1 MSSGT
6 RKDQPS
12 WRGPFRSP
20 PPEVMSQVER
30 TREKDELDEDDVV
43 YLAQMDLPGVDLAG
57 EFLGDGT
64 LYETNLAGARL
75 DGASLRRAMAGG
87 LVLRGGSCCGTDFY
101 KAALEAADLSEALGH
116 FAYFCRADVSGARFD
131 QASLFHAS
139 FAGATC
145 SRTSFVGADLRGAD
159 LSEATLS
166 AADLQDAQLWG
177 ANLEGISLSAD
188 TRLAGAVGVEEVNTH
203 LVRFEGEQFTG
214 DAARDLLVKLAQQP
228 RDL

>member
-6 RKDQPS
+6 RKELSP
-12 WRGPFRSP
+12 WRGPFRTP
-20 PPEVMSQVER
+20 PPEVMSQLER
-30 TREKDELDEDDVV
+30 AREKDELDKSDVI
-43 YLAQMDLPGVDLAG
+43 YLAQMDLSGVDLAG

-87 LVLRGGSCCGTDFY
+87 LILRGASCCGTDFY
-101 KAALEAADLSEALGH
+101 KTELEAAEATEALGH
-116 FAYFCRADVSGARFD
+116 FAYFCRADVSEARFD

-145 SRTSFVGADLRGAD
+145 LTASFVGADLRGAD

-166 AADLQDAQLWG
+166 GADLRHAQLWG
-177 ANLEGISLSAD
+177 ANLEGILLSAD
-188 TRLAGAVGVEEVNTH
+188 TRLTGAIGLEGVSTR
-203 LVRFEGEQFTG
+203 LVRFEGEKVAG
-214 DAARDLLVKLAQQP
+214 DAAKDLLVKLAQQP
-228 RDL
+228 SEA